1 MLLKNTKTNNYIF
14 EYDYLSKYS
23 YINGKSRKREIKI
36 TKINNETNELYFTLT
51 TKFIFFV
58 KILNQLKEKENFK
71 EVINRPFIL
80 SLLDLSPTSYSH
92 NFTELNKS
100 NFLEFNKSGVKDS
113 LILGKNSL
121 KLLESIN
128 KNNELKKL
136 YLDLR
141 KKIEIMYNKETKEF
155 KSLMQ
160 IQRENKI
167 EENKKIKKEIFNLF
181 KDGVSLN

>member
-1 MLLKNTKTNNYIF
+1 MLIKNKKTNNYIF

-23 YINGKSRKREIKI
+23 DINGNSRKRKIKI
-36 TKINNETNELYFTLT
+36 TRINDETNELYFTLT
-51 TKFIFFV
+51 TSFIMFV
-58 KILNQLKEKENFK
+58 KILNKLKEKENFK

-100 NFLEFNKSGVKDS
+100 NFLELNKSGVKDN

-128 KNNELKKL
+128 KNYELKKL
-136 YLDLR
+136 YLDL
-141 KKIEIMYNKETKEF
+141 KQQIELMYNQETKEF

-160 IQRENKI
+160 IQTENKI
-167 EENKKIKKEIFNLF
+167 EESKKMKKEIFNQF
-181 KDGVSLN
+181 KDTISLN

>member
-1 MLLKNTKTNNYIF
+1 MLIKNTKTNNYIF

-80 SLLDLSPTSYSH
+80 SLL
-92 NFTELNKS
+92 
-100 NFLEFNKSGVKDS
+100 
-113 LILGKNSL
+113 
-121 KLLESIN
+121 
-128 KNNELKKL
+128 
-136 YLDLR
+136 
-141 KKIEIMYNKETKEF
+141 EI
-155 KSLMQ
+155 
-160 IQRENKI
+160 
-167 EENKKIKKEIFNLF
+167 
-181 KDGVSLN
+181 